1 MFATIFHFCF
11 RLPEEIPSFHLDGT
25 PEECYKMNWLKY
37 CVGKVKNIQKRLNC
51 LKGQKKL
58 MTIFSVTKNTKR
70 FTIKVRKSEERY
82 TIYILDTHNRVSL
95 FIQNYKR

>member
-37 CVGKVKNIQKRLNC
+37 CVGKVKKHTEEIKLSQRT
-51 LKGQKKL
+51 KKL
-58 MTIFSVTKNTKR
+58 MTILSVTNNTKR
-70 FTIKVRKSEERY
+70 YTIKVRNSAERC
-82 TIYILDTHNRVSL
+82 TIYILDTHNRVSI